1 MIFTGRRYG
10 LEVPLSAPDTLQIYS
25 EYVGRLE
32 GTSVIPEVIRRAQS
46 LKLQSAKLYLLIII
60 LLLLGAAVTAQLSN
74 LIRINMLRLVRGSY
88 TYSSHRLPNYL
99 SNTIHQNVVSSICAP
114 YPYVATRGIHY
125 QLPHET
131 DTSLD
136 NVMLRE
142 LGERA
147 PSWQATTKNR

>member
-1 MIFTGRRYG
+1 MIFTGRQYR

-74 LIRINMLRLVRGSY
+74 LIRVNMLRSVRGSY
-88 TYSSHRLPNYL
+88 TYSSHRLPNY
-99 SNTIHQNVVSSICAP
+99 
-114 YPYVATRGIHY
+114 
-125 QLPHET
+125 
-131 DTSLD
+131 
-136 NVMLRE
+136 
-142 LGERA
+142 
-147 PSWQATTKNR
+147 